1 MAPLA
6 LALGR
11 LLLLLLP
18 SSLRSTW
25 VPCGACWRRAC
36 SLWQHRG
43 CPWRALR
50 PCMPSF
56 PGWWRTGNP
65 PRLKTPPRPPSLA
78 PLLLLLMLL
87 PLLSPLPLQRA
98 LPLQSPLPPLQR
110 ALGRWRAL

>member
-1 MAPLA
+1 VAPLA

-11 LLLLLLP
+11 LLLLLLLP

-87 PLLSPLPLQRA
+87 PLLSPLP
-98 LPLQSPLPPLQR
+98 PLQR
-110 ALGRWRAL
+110 ALGRWRGL